1 MSLIDEC
8 LQALDGEA
16 TLLPEKEG
24 KDILHQLTQMF
35 PFTRWGR
42 IDWPQVRQHVEM
54 DSVSEVLPV
63 LLNKGSNTH
72 VAVLIVWD
80 EATKPVMESNL
91 YTVLSHIEEVTIVS
105 FDTWIFCPTEHY
117 VVELYHEGDITVGW
131 SEQKAADHV

>member
-1 MSLIDEC
+1 MSLIDAC

-24 KDILHQLTQMF
+24 KEILHKLIQMF

-42 IDWPQVRQHVEM
+42 IDWPQVRQHVEI

-63 LLNKGSNTH
+63 LLSKGSNPH
-72 VAVLIVWD
+72 VAVFIIWD
-80 EATKPVMESNL
+80 EATKPVIESHL
-91 YTVLSHIEEVTIVS
+91 FTVLSNIEEVTIMS
-105 FDTWIFCPTEHY
+105 FDTWIFCPTEQY

-131 SEQKAADHV
+131 SE

>member
-24 KDILHQLTQMF
+24 KDIIHTLTRMF
-35 PFTRWGR
+35 PFTWGR
-42 IDWPQVRQHVEM
+42 IDWPQVPQHSEL
-54 DSVSEVLPV
+54 DTLSEVLPV
-63 LLNKGSNTH
+63 LLDNGSNTH
-72 VAVLIVWD
+72 AAVFIIWD
-80 EATKPVMESNL
+80 EATRPVLESNL

-117 VVELYHEGDITVGW
+117 VVELYHEGDLTVGW
-131 SEQKAADHV
+131 SEQKAADTV